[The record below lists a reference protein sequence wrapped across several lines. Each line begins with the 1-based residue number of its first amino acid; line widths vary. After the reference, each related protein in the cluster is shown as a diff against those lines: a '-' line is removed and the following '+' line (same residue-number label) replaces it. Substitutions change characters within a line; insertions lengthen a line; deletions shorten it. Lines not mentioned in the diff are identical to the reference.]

1 MPIFMHKKI
10 YLGEMAFAVPPK
22 YIIEP
27 AFFISHGLKL
37 LRVVYIMKVYIIYY
51 VLSEVRL

>member
-10 YLGEMAFAVPPK
+10 YLGGMAFAVPPK

-27 AFFISHGLKL
+27 FFCLDMDGGAFYNESIGLG
-37 LRVVYIMKVYIIYY
+37 
-51 VLSEVRL
+51 